1 MRYLFWMFI
10 GFCLVALLLPMIAR
24 PVEPQY
30 IAEVAP
36 RLVHRAHLYHGIQF
50 STLDHATGEWHFYRD
65 GKRCRLFTEA
75 FWQREGR

>member
-1 MRYLFWMFI
+1 MRDLFWMFI
-10 GFCLVALLLPMIAR
+10 GFCLVALLLPVIAR

-50 STLDHATGEWHFYRD
+50 STLDHSTGERYFVRD
-65 GKRCRLFTEA
+65 GKKCQLFTEA
-75 FWQREGR
+75 FWKKEGK